1 MNRLNTLIKNK
12 KDLLSIYFT
21 AGFPNLN
28 DTITILQALQDAG
41 VDFVEIGMPFS
52 DPLAD
57 GPVIQASSTQALQN
71 GMSLKVLF
79 EQIKDVR
86 KTITL
91 PLVLMG
97 YLNPVLK
104 YGVENFIAK
113 CQEIGIDGLILPDL
127 PFELYNEKY
136 RGLFEAAGI
145 SNIFLITPQTPEDR
159 VKMLDQN
166 ASSFLYMVSSTAVT
180 GSKTG
185 LSSFQFE
192 YFERINKLQ
201 LTTPRMVGFGISN
214 NDSYKQVC
222 KFANG
227 AIVGSAFIKMLEKS
241 ADLKNDIISFVQSIK
256 GN

>member
-21 AGFPNLN
+21 AGFPQLN
-28 DTITILQALQDAG
+28 DTTTILQALQEAG

-79 EQIKDVR
+79 DQLKDVR
-86 KTITL
+86 KTITI

-113 CQEIGIDGLILPDL
+113 CKETGIDGLILPDL

-136 RGLFEAAGI
+136 RSLFESAGI
-145 SNIFLITPQTPEDR
+145 SNIFLITPQTPVER
-159 VKMLDQN
+159 VKMLDEN
-166 ASSFLYMVSSTAVT
+166 ASSFLYMVSSAAVT

-185 LSSFQFE
+185 LSSFQID
-192 YFERINKLQ
+192 YFERINKLK
-201 LTTPRMVGFGISN
+201 LSAPRMVGFGISN

-222 KFANG
+222 QHAHG

-241 ADLKNDIISFVQSIK
+241 TNLRNDIIEFVKSIK